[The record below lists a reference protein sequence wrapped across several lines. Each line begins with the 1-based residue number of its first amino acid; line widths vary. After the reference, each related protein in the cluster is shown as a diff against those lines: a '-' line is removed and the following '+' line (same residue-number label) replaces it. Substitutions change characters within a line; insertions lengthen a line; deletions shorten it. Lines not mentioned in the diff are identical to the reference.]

1 MRLSCAPVSFLN
13 YSALENSFSITVPT
27 FVEIGNTVAEISE
40 FVATGFSIKWKNS
53 LDASYG
59 ITLSKLKITG
69 KIGNLTQTQTY
80 NRCVQFWLEILSRW
94 KNIFRNRSAL
104 SSNLAGRSPL
114 LLSID
119 GTDGQTP
126 DRYIDPAL
134 HTMRAAD
141 ARRCIV
147 MRCVATLC
155 VTKR

>member
-1 MRLSCAPVSFLN
+1 M
-13 YSALENSFSITVPT
+13 
-27 FVEIGNTVAEISE
+27 
-40 FVATGFSIKWKNS
+40 
-53 LDASYG
+53 
-59 ITLSKLKITG
+59 
-69 KIGNLTQTQTY
+69 QTQTY
-80 NRCVQFWLEILSRW
+80 NRCVQFWLEIVSRW

-141 ARRCIV
+141 ARRFIV